1 MITLYHAGTQRIE
14 YPFANV
20 GRPNLDFGQGFY
32 LTNFFE
38 QAQRWAVRISRQRL
52 EPGIINVYE
61 MDLEKVSACF
71 RYLCFKQYDK
81 EWLDFVVD
89 SRLGKMP
96 WKGYDIIE
104 GGVANDRVIDTV
116 EGYMAGTID
125 EEHALRQ
132 LAQHTPNNQICLLN
146 QQLIDDHLSFVKII
160 NL

>member
-81 EWLDFVVD
+81 KWLDFVVD

-160 NL
+160 KL

>member
-14 YPFANV
+14 HPLANV
-20 GRPNLDFGQGFY
+20 GRSNLDFGQGFY

>member
-1 MITLYHAGTQRIE
+1 MITLYHSGTQRIVH
-14 YPFANV
+14 PLANV

-32 LTNFFE
+32 LTNILE

-61 MDLEKVSACF
+61 MDWGKVTACF

-96 WKGYDIIE
+96 WKGFDIIE

-116 EGYMAGTID
+116 EGYIAGTID
-125 EEHALRQ
+125 EEHVLRQ
-132 LAQHTPNNQICLLN
+132 LAQHAPNNQICLLN
-146 QQLIDDHLSFVKII
+146 QQLIDDYLSFVKTI

>member
-14 YPFANV
+14 YPLANV

>member
-14 YPFANV
+14 HPLANV
-20 GRPNLDFGQGFY
+20 GRSNLDFGQGFY

-38 QAQRWAVRISRQRL
+38 QTQRWAVRISRQRL

-61 MDLEKVSACF
+61 MDLEKVSARFC
-71 RYLCFKQYDK
+71 YLCFKQYDK

>member
-14 YPFANV
+14 HPLANV

-61 MDLEKVSACF
+61 MDLGKVSARFC
-71 RYLCFKQYDK
+71 YLCFKQYDK

>member
-14 YPFANV
+14 YPLANV
-20 GRPNLDFGQGFY
+20 GRSNLDFGQGFY